1 MSRSLL
7 HGLVLIVPLLLI
19 ACDKEEEPVAI
30 PFKPDQAEP
39 DKPPPAPVEPV
50 EPTAPI
56 VKRKTKLK
64 LRPRPVVGV
73 ENCCGAL
80 RVRRAR
86 GRTSGEK
93 SMYTEAI
100 SICNRQATL
109 VRSGKTSRARAL
121 GQVRGALLDSSPSQC
136 R

>member
-7 HGLVLIVPLLLI
+7 HSLVLIVPLLFV
-19 ACDKEEEPVAI
+19 ACDKDEDPVAI

-39 DKPPPAPVEPV
+39 DKPPPAPVEPT
-50 EPTAPI
+50 EPI
-56 VKRKTKLK
+56 VKRKTKSK

-86 GRTSGEK
+86 GRTSGAK

-100 SICNRQATL
+100 SICNRQASL